1 MHKIRKS
8 GNAATHQM
16 KLFDDGDENN
26 YWNSFDKDDSNNLNY
41 LLTILEFFNN
51 YNRENNIK
59 LPD

>member
-1 MHKIRKS
+1 
-8 GNAATHQM
+8 M